1 MNEFF
6 IAIILA
12 GTFLLLASLVNT
24 LRICRKTSRA
34 AWYILFYFIVLFIA
48 GYLGILYY
56 FISYPLDS
64 MLVSIVACILF
75 GGGAFVFLVIRLS
88 FASLLKVEK
97 AVEVQRYQAEHDALT
112 GLPNRKMFFGILS
125 KTIEAKTPC
134 TVLFI
139 DLNDFKQVN
148 DSFGHHFGD
157 QLLIATAQGIQSHL
171 SNYAS
176 LYRLGGDEFAVL
188 STFQHANGLQ
198 QCIELIT
205 RAANSPV
212 EIDEQFIN
220 VRLSIGVSHFPQDSE
235 DMHELVRLADLA
247 MYEAKNN
254 NQTLVFYH
262 DKLSQ
267 KESNFLLMT
276 NRIQTAIEQGEF
288 MLFYQPIVCAKSG
301 EEHGLEALIRWP
313 QPDGSYLSPE
323 YFIKIAERSTLI
335 LSLTKWVIIEALNN
349 LSNLYEAGFKGML
362 HINLSAQDLKSNEF
376 FKYICSLHEQ
386 DPSISNTI
394 IFEITESAMMT
405 DIKDAREMILALNKK
420 GFQFSID
427 DFGTGFSSLS
437 LLRELPIT
445 QIKID
450 RSFVN
455 DMLTQKADYAI
466 VNSII
471 FLAEQLSC
479 SVVAEG
485 VESHQIEQALISLN
499 CDFVQGFYYSR
510 PLPIESLSMNINHFK
525 KAIN

>member
-1 MNEFF
+1 M
-6 IAIILA
+6 IIF
-12 GTFLLLASLVNT
+12 GTGLLMASLMAT
-24 LRICRKTSRA
+24 LKICRKSENT
-34 AWYILFYFIVLFIA
+34 AWYFLFYFIILFII

-56 FISYPLDS
+56 FISHPLDP
-64 MLVSIVACILF
+64 MLVSIVSCILF
-75 GGGAFVFLVIRLS
+75 GGGAFVFVVIKLS
-88 FASLLKVEK
+88 FDSLLNIEK

-125 KTIEAKTPC
+125 ETIKTKTPC

-157 QLLIATAQGIQSHL
+157 QLLIATAQGIASHL
-171 SNYAS
+171 SKYAS

-188 STFQHANGLQ
+188 STFQHENGLQ
-198 QCIELIT
+198 QCIEVIT
-205 RAANSPV
+205 KSASAPV

-220 VRLSIGVSHFPQDSE
+220 VRLSIGVSHFPQDSS
-235 DMHELVRLADLA
+235 DMHELVRFADLA

-254 NQTLVFYH
+254 NQTLVFY
-262 DKLSQ
+262 DKNLSK
-267 KESNFLLMT
+267 KENNFLLMT
-276 NRIQTAIEQGEF
+276 NRIQTAIEDGEF
-288 MLFYQPIVCAKSG
+288 ILFYQPIVCAKSG
-301 EEHGLEALIRWP
+301 DEHGLEVLIRWP

-335 LSLTKWVIIEALNN
+335 LSLTKWVIMEALNN
-349 LSNLYEAGFKGML
+349 LDSLYEAGFKGML

-376 FKYICSLHEQ
+376 YKYICSLYEK
-386 DPSISNTI
+386 DPSISNII

-405 DIKDAREMILALNKK
+405 DIKSAREMILALIEK

-437 LLRELPIT
+437 LLRELSIT

-455 DMLTQKADYAI
+455 DMLEQKADYAI
-466 VNSII
+466 VKSII

-485 VESHQIEQALISLN
+485 VENHQIEQALIGLN

-510 PLPIESLSMNINHFK
+510 PLPIENLNMNINHFK
-525 KAIN
+525 KSINSPC